1 MLQVEAIFIPRKTL
15 KKEGFPSPQN
25 ECLLSKVEK
34 ALAAHAK
41 S

>member
-25 ECLLSKVEK
+25 ELSKVEK
-34 ALAAHAK
+34 ALAAHTK